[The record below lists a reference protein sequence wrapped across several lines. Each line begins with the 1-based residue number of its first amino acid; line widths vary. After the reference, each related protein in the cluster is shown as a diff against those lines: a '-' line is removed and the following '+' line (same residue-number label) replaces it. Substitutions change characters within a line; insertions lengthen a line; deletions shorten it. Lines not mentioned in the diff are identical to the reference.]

1 MNKKEFSQF
10 IAQKRLAAGYTQ
22 KQLAE
27 LLYVDHSTV
36 SKWERG
42 LSYPDI
48 TLISKICG
56 LLSISEHEFLTACDD
71 TQARKEKKEAR
82 RWRGLKKGFQRAFAG
97 GYLCALIPCFICNLA
112 VDHTLSWFW
121 IVFSALLL
129 GACITNLPFLLAKQ
143 SKHTLL
149 FTSLAVT
156 AATFLLLAIC
166 SWQTSGDWLLAI
178 AYPVAGLCFG
188 GYFAVLALC
197 RYLPTNWWLKIGLS
211 LLVLAVVLLA
221 GMIWGNP
228 GTGYSWQDYFNL
240 MDWSNTGILANKIT
254 FWALLAAGAA
264 GTVIGGIKQVCHGF
278 DRQSK

>member
-82 RWRGLKKGFQRAFAG
+82 RWRGLKKGFQLFFAG

-156 AATFLLLAIC
+156 AATFLLLAAC
-166 SWQTSGDWLLAI
+166 AWQTGGDWLLAI
-178 AYPVAGLCFG
+178 AYPVARLCFG

-211 LLVLAVVLLA
+211 LLVLAAVLLA

>member
-1 MNKKEFSQF
+1 M
-10 IAQKRLAAGYTQ
+10 
-22 KQLAE
+22 
-27 LLYVDHSTV
+27 
-36 SKWERG
+36 
-42 LSYPDI
+42 
-48 TLISKICG
+48 
-56 LLSISEHEFLTACDD
+56 
-71 TQARKEKKEAR
+71 
-82 RWRGLKKGFQRAFAG
+82 
-97 GYLCALIPCFICNLA
+97 
-112 VDHTLSWFW
+112 DHTLSWFW

-149 FTSLAVT
+149 FTSLAVA
-156 AATFLLLAIC
+156 AATFLLLAVC
-166 SWQTSGDWLLAI
+166 AWQTGGDWLLAI

-221 GMIWGNP
+221 GMIW
-228 GTGYSWQDYFNL
+228 
-240 MDWSNTGILANKIT
+240 SNTGILANKIT

>member
-82 RWRGLKKGFQRAFAG
+82 RWRGLKKGFQLVFAA

-112 VDHTLSWFW
+112 IDHTLSWFW
-121 IVFSALLL
+121 IVLSALLL
-129 GACITNLPFLLAKQ
+129 SACVTNLPFVLAKHC
-143 SKHTLL
+143 KHTLL

-156 AATFLLLAIC
+156 AATFLLLTVCA
-166 SWQTSGDWLLAI
+166 WQTGGNWLLTI
-178 AYPVAGLCFG
+178 AYPVAGFCFG
-188 GYFAVLALC
+188 GYLAVLGLC
-197 RYLPTNWWLKIGLS
+197 RYLPANWWLKVGLS
-211 LLVLAVVLLA
+211 LLVLAAVLLV
-221 GMIWGNP
+221 GMVWGNP
-228 GTGYSWQDYFNL
+228 GTSSWQDYFNL
-240 MDWSNTGILANKIT
+240 MNWSNTVILANKIT
-254 FWALLAAGAA
+254 FWVMLVSGIVTAI
-264 GTVIGGIKQVCHGF
+264 VGGIMQICHGTG
-278 DRQSK
+278 SKSE

>member
-22 KQLAE
+22 KQLAQ

-48 TLISKICG
+48 TLISKICS

-82 RWRGLKKGFQRAFAG
+82 RWRGLKKGFQLFFAV
-97 GYLCALIPCFICNLA
+97 GYLCTLIPCFICNLA
-112 VDHTLSWFW
+112 INHTLSWFW
-121 IVFSALLL
+121 IVLSALLL
-129 GACITNLPFLLAKQ
+129 GACITNLPFFLAKQ

-166 SWQTSGDWLLAI
+166 AWQTGGNWLLTI
-178 AYPVAGLCFG
+178 AYPVAGFCFG
-188 GYFAVLALC
+188 GYLAVLALC
-197 RYLPTNWWLKIGLS
+197 RYLPANWWLKIGLS
-211 LLVLAVVLLA
+211 LLVLAAVLLV
-221 GMIWGNP
+221 GSIWGNP
-228 GTGYSWQDYFNL
+228 GANSLEHYFNL
-240 MDWSNTGILANKIT
+240 IDWSNIQALGNKIT
-254 FWALLAAGAA
+254 FWALLVSGAVA
-264 GTVIGGIKQVCHGF
+264 TVIGGIKQIFHGF
-278 DRQSK
+278 GKQSR

>member
-1 MNKKEFSQF
+1 M
-10 IAQKRLAAGYTQ
+10 
-22 KQLAE
+22 
-27 LLYVDHSTV
+27 
-36 SKWERG
+36 
-42 LSYPDI
+42 
-48 TLISKICG
+48 
-56 LLSISEHEFLTACDD
+56 
-71 TQARKEKKEAR
+71 
-82 RWRGLKKGFQRAFAG
+82 
-97 GYLCALIPCFICNLA
+97 
-112 VDHTLSWFW
+112 SWFW

-156 AATFLLLAIC
+156 AATFLLLAVC
-166 SWQTSGDWLLAI
+166 AWQTGGDWLLAI

-188 GYFAVLALC
+188 GYFAVQALC

-211 LLVLAVVLLA
+211 LLVLAAVLLA

-228 GTGYSWQDYFNL
+228 DTGYSWQDYFNL

>member
-82 RWRGLKKGFQRAFAG
+82 RWRGLKKGFQLAFAG

-156 AATFLLLAIC
+156 AATFLLLAVYA
-166 SWQTSGDWLLAI
+166 WQTGGDWLLAI

-188 GYFAVLALC
+188 GYFAALALC
-197 RYLPTNWWLKIGLS
+197 RYLPANWWLKISLS
-211 LLVLAVVLLA
+211 LLVLAAVLLA
-221 GMIWGNP
+221 DMIWGNP

>member
-82 RWRGLKKGFQRAFAG
+82 RWRGLKKGFQLAFAG

-121 IVFSALLL
+121 IVFSALQL

-156 AATFLLLAIC
+156 AATFLLLAVC
-166 SWQTSGDWLLAI
+166 AWQTSGDWLLAI

-188 GYFAVLALC
+188 GYFAVQALC

>member
-82 RWRGLKKGFQRAFAG
+82 RWRGLKKGFQLFFAG

-156 AATFLLLAIC
+156 AATFLLLAVC
-166 SWQTSGDWLLAI
+166 AWQTGGDWLLAI

-188 GYFAVLALC
+188 GYFAALALC

-211 LLVLAVVLLA
+211 LLVLAAVLLA
-221 GMIWGNP
+221 GMIWDNP